1 MIDFSGFITG
11 NVENY
16 MAEPKEDSA
25 VVSGFDFSSFT
36 KGYTVKDEPVVE
48 GEEKKKRG
56 RPPKNAGNYVPV
68 PGQNGQPGGYI
79 DNFSKTNSMLEVAIA
94 QTDQLSAEIKED
106 IDVIRAS
113 KTMKNKYTYITNL
126 TSSSAALIGT
136 KVQAIRE
143 MNNST
148 KEALKLDLDR
158 AKMNKDAEIAQTD
171 EGRIMEL
178 YKAFINTPVGTV
190 QGGVDLF
197 AGTNNLYNPS
207 GVSIGGELPVS
218 GQLTPEQQ
226 RMRMENN
233 PNITTVVKFNQSTGQ
248 RFFDVIDRTN
258 GQSIANYPRPD
269 AFLLE
274 DTIIDV
280 HAMAARNKNLDT
292 VWPLV
297 LIGEGGISEY

>member
-1 MIDFSGFITG
+1 MNIDFSGIISGNITS
-11 NVENY
+11 NLEVKDDE
-16 MAEPKEDSA
+16 A
-25 VVSGFDFSSFT
+25 VISGVDFSSFT
-36 KGYTVKDEPVVE
+36 KGYTINNEPTVE
-48 GEEKKKRG
+48 ADSEKKKRG
-56 RPPKNAGNYVPV
+56 RPPKSANYVPV
-68 PGQNGQPGGYI
+68 VKEGQGGYI
-79 DNFSKTNSMLEVAIA
+79 DNFTKTNAMLEVAIA

-148 KEALKLDLDR
+148 KDALKLDLDR
-158 AKMNKDAEIAQTD
+158 AKMNKDAEAAQTD

-178 YKAFINTPVGTV
+178 YKAFINTPVGSV

-197 AGTNNLYNPS
+197 AGTNNLYNPA
-207 GVSIGGELPVS
+207 SINAGGDLPIT

-258 GQSIANYPRPD
+258 GQSIPNYPRPD

-297 LIGEGGISEY
+297 LIGDGGVSEY